1 MVILCWRAPIS
12 ICRHGNGL
20 GTACFEQSNKRDT
33 QTLKLKELGIP
44 WKHRKLILKYT
55 RTYRLGLWRPPVEPL
70 KSAYLSDFNFS

>member
-1 MVILCWRAPIS
+1 MVILCWRAPI
-12 ICRHGNGL
+12 RHGNGL